1 VEESAVG
8 TQQFQFALRGG
19 AMKVALAIFF
29 VLGSTARVG
38 AETIPPGDS
47 AAALLDAARPHDQIA
62 PDAWRQ
68 PAALIAFAGIKPG
81 DRIAD
86 FMPGN
91 GYFTRLLSRVVGPQ
105 GRVYA
110 YLPTQQLAN
119 CEPAETA
126 GTLALK
132 GDHRYSNVQILIAA
146 SDDFSPPEKLDMVWT
161 AQNYHDFHDKFMN
174 PTNVAKS
181 NAAIFKALKP
191 GGVFLVIDH
200 AASPG
205 SGLRDTETL
214 HRIDP
219 DTIRSEVSQAGFD
232 FEAQSA
238 VLRNPQDSHSL
249 LVFDPAIRHKT
260 DQVVFRFRK
269 PDVGN

>member
-1 VEESAVG
+1 MKIVLAV
-8 TQQFQFALRGG
+8 FFALGS
-19 AMKVALAIFF
+19 VAL
-29 VLGSTARVG
+29 VG
-38 AETIPPGDS
+38 AETVLPGYIT
-47 AAALLDAARPHDQIA
+47 AALSETARPTDQIEQ
-62 PDAWRQ
+62 DAWRQ

-86 FMPGN
+86 YMPGN
-91 GYFTRLLSRVVGPQ
+91 GYFTRLFSRVVGPR

-132 GDHRYSNVQILIAA
+132 EDHLYSNVQVMIGA
-146 SDDFSPPEKLDMVWT
+146 SDHFSPPEKLDMVWT
-161 AQNYHDFHDKFMN
+161 AQNYHDFHDKFMV
-174 PTNVAKS
+174 PTDVARL

-219 DTIRSEVSQAGFD
+219 DAIRSEVSQAGFV
-232 FEAQSA
+232 FEAQSD
-238 VLRNPQDSHSL
+238 VLRNPRDSREL

-269 PDVGN
+269 PVVGK